1 MFLETR
7 AKEISIFGTK
17 YIANE
22 LKYTLDGDKVA
33 CGLDNAQR
41 NALCYALTHEFALI
55 QGPPGTG

>member
-1 MFLETR
+1 MI

-17 YIANE
+17 YMVDK

-41 NALCYALTHEFALI
+41 NALCYALTHELALI

>member
-1 MFLETR
+1 MVD
-7 AKEISIFGTK
+7 K
-17 YIANE
+17 

-41 NALCYALTHEFALI
+41 NALCYALTHELALI